1 MTVAELISQDEGEQ
15 MAVLEWRFS
24 QLAKSGYGIDDAIV
38 LATNTDVD
46 LHLAS
51 DLVARGCPPALA
63 LRILL

>member
-38 LATNTDVD
+38 LATQTDVD

>member
-1 MTVAELISQDEGEQ
+1 MTVAELIAQDEGEQ

-38 LATNTDVD
+38 LATHTDVD

-51 DLVARGCPPALA
+51 DLVARGCSPALA

>member
-15 MAVLEWRFS
+15 TAVLEWRFS

>member
-15 MAVLEWRFS
+15 TAVLEWRFS
-24 QLAKSGYGIDDAIV
+24 QLAQSGYGPEDAIV
-38 LATNTDVD
+38 LATHTDVD
-46 LHLAS
+46 LHRAS

>member
-1 MTVAELISQDEGEQ
+1 MTVAELISLDGEEQ
-15 MAVLEWRFS
+15 TAVLEWRFS
-24 QLAKSGYGIDDAIV
+24 QLAKSGYGIDDAVV
-38 LATNTDVD
+38 LATHTDVD

>member
-15 MAVLEWRFS
+15 AAVLEWRFS
-24 QLAKSGYGIDDAIV
+24 QLAKSGYGIEDAIM
-38 LATNTDVD
+38 LATHTDID
-46 LHLAS
+46 LHHAS

>member
-15 MAVLEWRFS
+15 TAVLEWRFS
-24 QLAKSGYGIDDAIV
+24 QLAKSGYGIDDAVV
-38 LATNTDVD
+38 LATHTDVD

-63 LRILL
+63 LQILL

>member
-15 MAVLEWRFS
+15 TAVLEWRFS
-24 QLAKSGYGIDDAIV
+24 QLAKSGYGIDDAVV
-38 LATNTDVD
+38 LATHTDVD

>member
-15 MAVLEWRFS
+15 TAVLEWRFS
-24 QLAKSGYGIDDAIV
+24 QLAKSGYGIDDAVV
-38 LATNTDVD
+38 LATHTDVD
-46 LHLAS
+46 LHHAA

>member
-15 MAVLEWRFS
+15 TAVLEWRFS

-63 LRILL
+63 LQILL

>member
-1 MTVAELISQDEGEQ
+1 MTVAELIAEDEGEQ

-38 LATNTDVD
+38 LATHTDVD

>member
-15 MAVLEWRFS
+15 TAVLEWRFS
-24 QLAKSGYGIDDAIV
+24 QLAKSGYGIEDAIM
-38 LATNTDVD
+38 LATHTDVD
-46 LHLAS
+46 LHHAS

>member
-1 MTVAELISQDEGEQ
+1 MTVAELISQDEGEAA
-15 MAVLEWRFS
+15 AVLEWRFS
-24 QLAKSGYGIDDAIV
+24 QLAKSGYGIDDAVV
-38 LATNTDVD
+38 LATHTDVD

>member
-15 MAVLEWRFS
+15 AAVLKWRFS
-24 QLAKSGYGIDDAIV
+24 QLAKSGYGTEDAIE
-38 LATNTDVD
+38 LATHTDVD
-46 LHLAS
+46 LHHAA